1 MKSIIE
7 VASTFTRTL
16 AAAAIIVLPLS
27 CTASEQGATDGQ
39 GVVLITGANRGLG
52 LEFARQYSEDGWT
65 VLATARAPE
74 RAEELSGLDVELLQ
88 LDVTD
93 AESVA
98 RLAAELNGRA
108 IDMLINNAGIFPR
121 FNTLDETEFDA
132 VALIL
137 DVNVIG
143 PMRVTQA
150 LLPNL
155 VAGDQKKIINIT
167 SSLGSIENNGFGRFY
182 GYRESKSAL
191 NMFSK
196 TLAVELADQGFT
208 VIAQHPGWVQTD
220 MGGPEANLTPEES
233 ITGMRAVIDNVTPE
247 DSGTYWSVEGEQVP
261 W

>member
-1 MKSIIE
+1 MKTLKVFVSRL
-7 VASTFTRTL
+7 TRVVVL
-16 AAAAIIVLPLS
+16 SAIVILPLS
-27 CTASEQGATDGQ
+27 CSASESDDGA

-52 LEFARQYSEDGWT
+52 LEFAKQYSEDGWT
-65 VLATARAPE
+65 VIGTARTPG
-74 RAEELSGLDVELLQ
+74 RAVALNALDVEVMQ

-98 RLAAELNGRA
+98 RLASDLDGRA

-121 FNTLDETEFDA
+121 YNTLAETEFES
-132 VALIL
+132 VAMIL

-155 VAGDQKKIINIT
+155 TAGGQKKIVNIT
-167 SSLGSIENNGFGRFY
+167 SGLGSIENNGFGRFY
-182 GYRESKSAL
+182 GYRESKSAI

-220 MGGPEANLTPEES
+220 MGGPEATLTPEES
-233 ITGMRAVIDNVTPE
+233 ITGMRAVIDNVTSE
-247 DSGTYWSVEGEQVP
+247 DSGTYWGVEGEQVP